1 MTCREI
7 TLLVRALLGP
17 YPRAFVRVGKGG
29 TEEVN
34 KINIR
39 RAEPVTGGDG
49 AAADGK
55 RIRFR
60 CRDGEVD
67 LLPDTAAPAAT

>member
-1 MTCREI
+1 
-7 TLLVRALLGP
+7 
-17 YPRAFVRVGKGG
+17 
-29 TEEVN
+29 VN